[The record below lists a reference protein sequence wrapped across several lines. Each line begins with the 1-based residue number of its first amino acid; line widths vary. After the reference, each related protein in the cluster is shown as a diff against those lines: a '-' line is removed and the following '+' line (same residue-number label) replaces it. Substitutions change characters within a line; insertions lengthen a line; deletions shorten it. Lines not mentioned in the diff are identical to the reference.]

1 MSRLKIRDALLKDI
15 KAIAD
20 IAVEA
25 FWKEY
30 GSREK
35 AEEAFKGVV
44 AKRWE
49 CIIGRGTGTI
59 LVAEEEGQVIGF
71 LVFRWW
77 FGWYGWLEVIAVRKD
92 HKGKGIG
99 TRLIETLI
107 QRTRKEGYTKIC
119 FAVKKED
126 LVNFYKKFDAKPFGE
141 LPCEESGRLILY
153 YISVK

>member
-1 MSRLKIRDALLKDI
+1 MSRLKIRDAMLKDI

-49 CIIGRGTGTI
+49 RIIGRGAGTI
-59 LVAEEEGQVIGF
+59 LVAEDEGQVIGF
-71 LVFRWW
+71 LVFRW
-77 FGWYGWLEVIAVRKD
+77 
-92 HKGKGIG
+92 
-99 TRLIETLI
+99 
-107 QRTRKEGYTKIC
+107 
-119 FAVKKED
+119 
-126 LVNFYKKFDAKPFGE
+126 
-141 LPCEESGRLILY
+141 
-153 YISVK
+153 

>member
-44 AKRWE
+44 AKR
-49 CIIGRGTGTI
+49 
-59 LVAEEEGQVIGF
+59 
-71 LVFRWW
+71 
-77 FGWYGWLEVIAVRKD
+77 
-92 HKGKGIG
+92 
-99 TRLIETLI
+99 
-107 QRTRKEGYTKIC
+107 
-119 FAVKKED
+119 
-126 LVNFYKKFDAKPFGE
+126 
-141 LPCEESGRLILY
+141 
-153 YISVK
+153 